1 MSGSIHP
8 SLSATGTANRPLG
21 ENLSQ
26 NRVVFVLIDVVYT
39 DMSRNVS
46 SADVRL
52 RLGVRTVEDCRVA
65 GICVVGLDRTDIRS
79 PGSCGRGR
87 GASFRFCV

>member
-1 MSGSIHP
+1 MSSIVHP

-26 NRVVFVLIDVVYT
+26 NWIVFVLVDVVYT
-39 DMSRNVS
+39 DMSKSVS

-52 RLGVRTVEDCRVA
+52 RLGVRTVEDCRVG
-65 GICVVGLDRTDIRS
+65 GICVVGLDRRDTRS
-79 PGSCGRGR
+79 PESCGRDR
-87 GASFRFCV
+87 GASFHFCA